1 MSRFGKKSAQQLEE
15 EQRQL
20 PAKPKEM
27 LNTRRGRFTINPR
40 QVTVAPELNPYKE
53 DLFNVTAL
61 IGRGKHYGKRF
72 KTKAQR
78 TRSKGSKN
86 MRTHGIRTTKRRR
99 TH

>member
-40 QVTVAPELNPYKE
+40 QITVPLNLIPTKKNCLMLMHSLLTANTMVKDLRLKHEEPEVL
-53 DLFNVTAL
+53 V
-61 IGRGKHYGKRF
+61 
-72 KTKAQR
+72 
-78 TRSKGSKN
+78 
-86 MRTHGIRTTKRRR
+86 
-99 TH
+99 

>member
-1 MSRFGKKSAQQLEE
+1 
-15 EQRQL
+15 
-20 PAKPKEM
+20 M

-40 QVTVAPELNPYKE
+40 QITVAPEFNPYKKE
-53 DLFNVTAL
+53 LLNVDAF
-61 IGRGKHYGKRF
+61 IAHGKHYGKRF

-78 TRSKGSKN
+78 TRTKGSKN